1 MLKTSVEI
9 FNNNGEQDYYLLNI
23 VTEEITFSIPLNTDE
38 FLIVESCLE
47 SVLYQSIEDI
57 SLEMCSVKANKKRN
71 MVTIRF
77 TNYVPIMSFTLQRSE
92 AITLLH
98 RIKELLLS

>member
-92 AITLLH
+92 EITLLH
-98 RIKELLLS
+98 RIK